1 MRLRVPPSALRPTDK
16 QTAKQPSIQTHTRF
30 RSSIQSNGLVSTCG
44 ENGNLAKE
52 PVRATAR
59 VLDWD
64 AIEDADVC
72 PPTDTYDLVIGA
84 EIVHEM
90 SHAAGVIKTLRYY
103 LAPGVCARTHREEGV
118 GVRVLACESLRI
130 DRRKGDYHQRSTKKS
145 LRGRGI
151 SGLFPEM

>member
-1 MRLRVPPSALRPTDK
+1 MRLRVPLSALRPTDK
-16 QTAKQPSIQTHTRF
+16 QTAKQRSIQTHTRF

-103 LAPGVCARTHREEGV
+103 LAPGVYAHTQRGGGWR
-118 GVRVLACESLRI
+118 ACT
-130 DRRKGDYHQRSTKKS
+130 YV
-145 LRGRGI
+145 
-151 SGLFPEM
+151 

>member
-1 MRLRVPPSALRPTDK
+1 MRLHVPPSALRPRDK
-16 QTAKQPSIQTHTRF
+16 QTARQRSIQSHTRF
-30 RSSIQSNGLVSTCG
+30 RSSIQSNGLASTCG
-44 ENGNLAKE
+44 EDGNLAKE

-64 AIEDADVC
+64 AIEDADLC

-103 LAPGVCARTHREEGV
+103 LAPGVCAHTQRGGGGH
-118 GVRVLACESLRI
+118 ACT
-130 DRRKGDYHQRSTKKS
+130 YV
-145 LRGRGI
+145 
-151 SGLFPEM
+151 